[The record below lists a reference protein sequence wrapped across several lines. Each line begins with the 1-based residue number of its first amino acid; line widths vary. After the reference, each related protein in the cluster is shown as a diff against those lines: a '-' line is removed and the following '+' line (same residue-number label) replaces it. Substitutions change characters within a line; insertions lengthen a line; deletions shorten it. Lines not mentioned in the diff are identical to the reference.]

1 MTISKELVAFGYRNG
16 VITLDIDPNMESGTI
31 ARCGD
36 NWFYFGGLTAEE
48 MNPDE
53 YKANVPEEDIV
64 AEIFAI
70 LDEDFHHDEAFRD
83 EYDYYAAVLC
93 DAYTDSVI
101 KPKVLAAMDGI
112 LGLDKTPDGYCCELF
127 ADYRDEFDD
136 KTITDIL
143 SADYPEETFS
153 DKIHD
158 VYFWTALDEQDHIM
172 DEVKKKI
179 AEESDDS
186 LVSDFDDI
194 IEDLVRDNMYVAYPE
209 DHFLDQDVYINVM
222 MDTGDG
228 NYDYVLNSVYPHYDG
243 DYDTPPED
251 KASLV
256 WLAQTQGYNKD
267 ALWAALREGDMA
279 NPNGFLESVRVE
291 VANMS
296 SHMNTVTFLVR
307 MPLRKAMELNRLIKL
322 QTAKYDATQNSDC
335 GTLVLDKS
343 VECGLYDPWNGG
355 GSCLEIQLEKDA
367 EVPIKYIRS
376 ALPDGGDG
384 HSIENVYGICGSAW
398 KDVVKEVREPKTPE
412 INEGVA

>member
-1 MTISKELVAFGYRNG
+1 MTISKELIAFGYRNG
-16 VITLDIDPNMESGTI
+16 IITLDTDPNMESGTI

-48 MNPDE
+48 LDPEE
-53 YKANVPEEDIV
+53 YKTNVPEEDIV
-64 AEIFAI
+64 NEIFSV
-70 LDEDFHHDEAFRD
+70 LDDFRQDEGFQD
-83 EYDYYAAVLC
+83 EYAYYSAVLYEAY
-93 DAYTDSVI
+93 DAVI

-112 LGLDKTPDGYCCELF
+112 LGLDKTPDGYCCEIY
-127 ADYRDEFDD
+127 ADYRDEFDN
-136 KTITDIL
+136 KTITEIL
-143 SADYPEETFS
+143 SAGCPEDAFVDKLETG
-153 DKIHD
+153 
-158 VYFWTALDEQDHIM
+158 YLYTMLDEMDHII

-209 DHFLDQDVYINVM
+209 DHFLDQDVYVNIM

-228 NYDYVLNSVYPHYDG
+228 NYDYTLNSVYPHYDG

-256 WLAQTQGYNKD
+256 WLAKTQGYDKD
-267 ALWAALREGDMA
+267 VLWAALREGDMA

-307 MPLRKAMELNRLIKL
+307 MSLRQAMELNRLIKL
-322 QTAKYDATQNSDC
+322 QTAKYDATQNPDC
-335 GTLVLDKS
+335 GTLVLDKA

-355 GSCLEIQLEKDA
+355 GSVFEIQLEKDV
-367 EVPIKYIRS
+367 EVPIKFIRS

-384 HSIENVYGICGSAW
+384 WSIDSVYGMCGSAW
-398 KDVVKEVREPKTPE
+398 KDVVKEIREPKTPE
-412 INEGVA
+412 INEEVA